1 MAEKEDERRTSP
13 RLRLRR
19 SVTVT
24 LRGVAYETHTI
35 NVSTGGL
42 SIELVEAPD
51 RGTRGAVLL
60 SLTEGPSLD
69 LLVEVRWISP
79 LSTQG
84 PGGIDTRYLV
94 GLQFLTVPPEA
105 LERLTTAIAAED
117 EEEDED
123 EDELG

>member
-1 MAEKEDERRTSP
+1 MAKKEDERRSSP

-19 SVTVT
+19 GVSVT
-24 LRGVAYETHTI
+24 LRGISHETHTI

-42 SIELVEAPD
+42 SIELVEAPE
-51 RGTRGAVLL
+51 RGTRGNVLL
-60 SLTEGPSLD
+60 ALTEGPSLD

-94 GLQFLTVPPEA
+94 GLQFLTISPEA
-105 LERLTTAIAAED
+105 LERLTTAIAGED
-117 EEEDED
+117 EEDD
-123 EDELG
+123 DDELFE

>member
-1 MAEKEDERRTSP
+1 MAKKEDERRSSP

-19 SVTVT
+19 GVSVT
-24 LRGVAYETHTI
+24 LRGTSYETHTI

-42 SIELVEAPD
+42 SIELIEAPD
-51 RGTRGAVLL
+51 RGTRGNVLL
-60 SLTEGPSLD
+60 TLTEGPSLD

-94 GLQFLTVPPEA
+94 GLQFLTVPPDA
-105 LERLTTAIAAED
+105 LERLTAAIDAED
-117 EEEDED
+117 EEDDDED
-123 EDELG
+123 PIE

>member
-1 MAEKEDERRTSP
+1 MAKKEDERRSSP

-19 SVTVT
+19 GVSVT
-24 LRGVAYETHTI
+24 LRGVSYETHTI
-35 NVSTGGL
+35 NVSSGGA

-51 RGTRGAVLL
+51 RGTRGSILL
-60 SLTEGPSLD
+60 ALTEGPSLD

-105 LERLTTAIAAED
+105 LERLTLAIAAEE
-117 EEEDED
+117 EEEDD
-123 EDELG
+123 DDDIIS

>member
-1 MAEKEDERRTSP
+1 MSKKEDERRSSP

-19 SVTVT
+19 GVSVT
-24 LRGVAYETHTI
+24 LRGASYETHTI

-42 SIELVEAPD
+42 SIELIEAPS
-51 RGTRGAVLL
+51 RGTRGNVVLA
-60 SLTEGPSLD
+60 LTEGPSLD

-94 GLQFLTVPPEA
+94 GLQFMTVPPEA
-105 LERLTTAIAAED
+105 LERLTAAIAAED
-117 EEEDED
+117 EEDDDED
-123 EDELG
+123 PID